1 MVTLTCEPR
10 GCTKSARNNARRRGF
25 VPAVIYGK
33 DVEPTPIMVSGVA
46 LRDALKTGARNQLI
60 RLEGLDQDHTVLIK
74 DLQLDQIFRDFVH
87 VDFQQPTKGRKIRVR
102 VPIRFLGE
110 DQVTKRGLIMTHQ
123 LNEVEVECEPDHI
136 PAALTFDLAMRGEG
150 DHIAVGDLTVPQGVR
165 ITMAPDVVVLNLDV
179 PLATMIPGEGTVDVA
194 TAGA

>member
-1 MVTLTCEPR
+1 MTCEPR

-33 DVEPTPIMVSGVA
+33 DVEPTPIMVPGVA

-60 RLEGLDQDHTVLIK
+60 RLEGLGEDHTVLIK
-74 DLQLDQIFRDFVH
+74 DLQLDQILRDIVH

-102 VPIRFLGE
+102 VPLRFTGE

-123 LNEVEVECEPDHI
+123 LSEVEVECEPDHI
-136 PAALTFDLAMRGEG
+136 PAALTCDLSVRAEGE
-150 DHIAVGDLTVPQGVR
+150 HISIGDLNVPTGVR
-165 ITMAPDVVVLNLDV
+165 VCAGPEVVVLNLDA
-179 PLATMIPGEGTVDVA
+179 PLATMIPDAGAVDVT